1 MPRKQLSIFDFTR
14 PQKHLSDRLIILSC
28 EGFVT
33 EEKYFNILSEDIFSG
48 IQSKIRI
55 FSVRKPYFESEH
67 PTREEK
73 AYQNRSS
80 PKYI

>member
-1 MPRKQLSIFDFTR
+1 MPRKHLSIFDFTR

-48 IQSKIRI
+48 IQCRL
-55 FSVRKPYFESEH
+55 
-67 PTREEK
+67 TREIQKRFKTIEK
-73 AYQNRSS
+73 AGIR
-80 PKYI
+80 